1 MKSPR
6 CGAAAASFA
15 RNCSRRSPRPTP
27 QRRSRPTCSSPRR
40 SPRRSP
46 RSSRP
51 GAGWYPPRCSSASPC
66 RCSPP
71 RWPTTTACAA
81 SACRPPSSRASATSS
96 GRTPTAALTPRARS
110 TPSGARTSPRSRQS
124 TPTDP
129 PRSDATAGAFQ
140 IRWEAPAV
148 RVSAPLLPREFSALG
163 VQLMPQPVAF
173 VTGASTGIGF
183 ETAKKLASAGFT
195 VYAGARR
202 VELMEPLKASG
213 VKVMALDVTDEA
225 SMSAAVGEVL
235 AAHGRIDVLVNNA
248 GYGSYGSLE
257 EVELAEGRRQFEVN
271 LFGLARMTQ
280 LVLPAMR
287 AAGRG
292 RIINIS
298 SIGGKMY
305 EPLGAWYHAT
315 KFAVEGLSDSL
326 RVELKPH
333 GIDVAIIEPGGT
345 QSEWGTISAEGL
357 LANSG
362 SGPYAAQAK
371 VVAAALASTD
381 GSAMSSHPEVIAE
394 AIVHAATSPRPRTR
408 YPVGKGARAILL
420 LRRLLPDRAFDTVL
434 WAIYKRF
441 PGQG

>member
-1 MKSPR
+1 MS
-6 CGAAAASFA
+6 
-15 RNCSRRSPRPTP
+15 
-27 QRRSRPTCSSPRR
+27 
-40 SPRRSP
+40 
-46 RSSRP
+46 
-51 GAGWYPPRCSSASPC
+51 
-66 RCSPP
+66 
-71 RWPTTTACAA
+71 
-81 SACRPPSSRASATSS
+81 
-96 GRTPTAALTPRARS
+96 
-110 TPSGARTSPRSRQS
+110 
-124 TPTDP
+124 
-129 PRSDATAGAFQ
+129 
-140 IRWEAPAV
+140 
-148 RVSAPLLPREFSALG
+148 
-163 VQLMPQPVAF
+163 QPVVF

-183 ETAKKLASAGFT
+183 EAARRLAAHGFT

-202 VELMEPLKASG
+202 VEKMEPLRADG
-213 VKVMALDVTDEA
+213 VRILPLDVTDEA
-225 SMSAAVGEVL
+225 SMGAAVGEIL

-257 EVELAEGRRQFEVN
+257 EVALAEGRRQFEVN

-326 RVELKPH
+326 RMEVKPH
-333 GIDVAIIEPGGT
+333 GIDVSIIEPGGT
-345 QSEWGTISAEGL
+345 QSEWGAISAEGL

-394 AIVHAATSPRPRTR
+394 AIVHAASSKRPRTR
-408 YPVGKGARAILL
+408 YPVGRGARAILL
-420 LRRLLPDRAFDTVL
+420 LRRLLPDRAFDVVL
-434 WAIYKRF
+434 WTIYRRF
-441 PGQG
+441 PG